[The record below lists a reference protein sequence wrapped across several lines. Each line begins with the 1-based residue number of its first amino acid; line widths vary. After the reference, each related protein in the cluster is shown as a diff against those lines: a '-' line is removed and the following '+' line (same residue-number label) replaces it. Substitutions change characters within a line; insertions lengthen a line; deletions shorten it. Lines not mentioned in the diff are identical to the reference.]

1 MTDTMNIKELLNR
14 TDRFAANAGCQ
25 ITEVDEHHAVAE
37 MTVTDMHLNGGNVCQ
52 GGALFTL
59 ADLAFAAVCNSH
71 GVLTLGISNTIDYL
85 TSARLGDHLTAE
97 ATETVNHPKMPQCI
111 ITVRN
116 QNGEIIATA
125 TGRAYRKSIPF
136 EADGLM

>member
-1 MTDTMNIKELLNR
+1 MTLLEKLNQ
-14 TDRFAANAGCQ
+14 TDIFARENGIQ
-25 ITEVDEHHAVAE
+25 LTEVREGYAKAE
-37 MTVTDMHLNGGNVCQ
+37 MTVGPSHINGANVCQ
-52 GGALFTL
+52 GGAIFTL

-116 QNGEIIATA
+116 QNDEIIATA
-125 TGRAYRKSIPF
+125 TGRAYRKRIPF